1 MLQIIKQCHQEIK
14 LAYPP
19 FHKAITQLFSFY
31 VKNHLK
37 SALCESHAQ

>member
-1 MLQIIKQCHQEIK
+1 MISETEIK

-37 SALCESHAQ
+37 KIL